1 MAIQLESQFRDL
13 FNTTALPLLDM
24 IMLDE
29 YNMKADLRPKL
40 FNMQSADREIV
51 QNTELD
57 SLRTFQQVNPGEVA
71 PSDSFAQSYN
81 KTYRMLTYKKM
92 IAITKDMVRDEKWGL
107 INKMVRSIGR
117 SAKETQMVNAFNV
130 YNNAF
135 STSFPC
141 SDGAALISASHPSPI
156 GNQSN
161 TLAAQSDLSYTS
173 LQEAERIFVNTK
185 DQVGKQIDIMPA
197 ILVVAPYNMH
207 TAKETVG
214 SPFAPGT
221 ANNNISSVMQYE
233 IAVSPYITDT
243 DAWFLQSAPSDH
255 GLRIFERQ
263 PLETESDFDKKAH
276 VLYYVGDYRE
286 AAGADIWRGIV
297 GSDGSAA

>member
-1 MAIQLESQFRDL
+1 
-13 FNTTALPLLDM
+13 
-24 IMLDE
+24 
-29 YNMKADLRPKL
+29 
-40 FNMQSADREIV
+40 
-51 QNTELD
+51 
-57 SLRTFQQVNPGEVA
+57 
-71 PSDSFAQSYN
+71 
-81 KTYRMLTYKKM
+81 MLTYKKM

-117 SAKETQMVNAFNV
+117 SAKETQMQNAFSV

-135 STSFPC
+135 SSSFPG
-141 SDGAALISASHPSPI
+141 SDAVALISASHPSPV

-161 TLAAQSDLSYTS
+161 TLATQADLSYS
-173 LQEAERIFVNTK
+173 ALQEAEQVFVKTK
-185 DQVGKQIDIMPA
+185 DQVGKQLDIMPA
-197 ILVVAPYNMH
+197 ILVVAPFNMH

-233 IAVSPYITDT
+233 LAVSPYLTDA
-243 DAWFLQSAPSDH
+243 DAWFLQSVPSDH
-255 GLRIFERQ
+255 GMRIFERQ

-276 VLYYVGDYRE
+276 VLYYIGDYRE
-286 AAGADIWRGIV
+286 AVGADQWRGIV